1 MIIETNRST
10 ASDSIELPGAA
21 ALLRRRGR
29 SNLVRPRE
37 AAAEAGPSRLSPAA
51 DAVTASRPASKT
63 KVDCGELFRSWA
75 FPAD

>member
-1 MIIETNRST
+1 MIIDTNRNA
-10 ASDSIELPGAA
+10 ASDLSGLPGAA

-29 SNLVRPRE
+29 SNMVRLQE
-37 AAAEAGPSRLSPAA
+37 AATEPGLSRMSPAT
-51 DAVTASRPASKT
+51 DIVSGSRSRPKT